1 MKARDER
8 TAIMNEVLGAIRMI
22 KFMAWERK
30 FEEKVTKIRSK
41 ELKYLRRNY
50 IIEVSVGS
58 KPALIWFNDDNL
70 CRWF

>member
-22 KFMAWERK
+22 KFMAWERQ
-30 FEEKVTKIRSK
+30 FEAKVTKIRSK

-50 IIEVSVGS
+50 IMEVSGTTVG
-58 KPALIWFNDDNL
+58 
-70 CRWF
+70 R